1 MQTPTDFAAPLGRFE
16 DWNITRPTAV
26 HIMRELA
33 RGHYDDSGDTLGGL
47 PAVAGLNIAVTADE
61 GRSDAD
67 MIAGI
72 LHHVGWLAAFL
83 APDAPTEEQR
93 AALGAI
99 IDATD
104 AWKA

>member
-1 MQTPTDFAAPLGRFE
+1 MPPIDFTAPLGRFE

-26 HIMRELA
+26 HILREFA
-33 RGHYDDSGDTLGGL
+33 RGHYDDAGDTLGGL
-47 PAVAGLNIAVTADE
+47 SAVAGLNIAVIADE
-61 GRSDAD
+61 GRPAED
-67 MIAGI
+67 MVSGI

-93 AALGAI
+93 TALRAI